1 MDVESDFRR
10 KYFEVL
16 LDAAATTIGERC
28 DGRALQP
35 SLTIYAAMEKF
46 LIGVVNIAVNHQ
58 HFTEVCDSFGDD
70 LSIPMLILQLTTSMK
85 ELFQGHQQ
93 RKKW

>member
-16 LDAAATTIGERC
+16 LDAAATTNGERC

-35 SLTIYAAMEKF
+35 SLALYAAIEKF
-46 LIGVVNIAVNHQ
+46 LIGAVNIAVNHQ
-58 HFTEVCDSFGDD
+58 QFTEVCDSFGDN
-70 LSIPMLILQLTTSMK
+70 LSRTMLMLQMTTSMK
-85 ELFQGHQQ
+85 ELFQGHQL
-93 RKKW
+93 